1 MKCSEGENFSKGEL
15 QHFSNIELSP
25 SAKLLNY
32 GQENAMHLKMSV
44 ERMRMPSPSV
54 EQFVEA
60 VKVTVLSKERWL
72 VSRCVCYYTYATDSV
87 NDICRTG
94 YFAKIIWRV
103 LSIS

>member
-60 VKVTVLSKERWL
+60 VKVTVLSKERW
-72 VSRCVCYYTYATDSV
+72 VICYFSSV
-87 NDICRTG
+87 KNYLTE
-94 YFAKIIWRV
+94 
-103 LSIS
+103 